1 MSQSVSKSKFKSK
14 ALEYFRQVEST
25 GKSLIIT
32 DRGQPVLKLV
42 PYAEDPA
49 EVLAE
54 LRNSVRRYD
63 DPLEPVAV
71 GDWESLK

>member
-1 MSQSVSKSKFKSK
+1 VSQSVSKSKFKSK

-42 PYAEDPA
+42 PYAEDPD

-63 DPLEPVAV
+63 DPMEPVAV